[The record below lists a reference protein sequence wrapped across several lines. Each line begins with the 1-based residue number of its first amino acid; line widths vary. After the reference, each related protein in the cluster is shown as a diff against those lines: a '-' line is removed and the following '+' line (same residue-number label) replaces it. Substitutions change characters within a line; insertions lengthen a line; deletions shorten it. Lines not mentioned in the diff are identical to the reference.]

1 MVKIM
6 SSALHEEINQLKK
19 EKNAIILAH
28 NYQPKEIQDIADFLG
43 DSLELCIKASEIDDK
58 DLVVFCGVDF
68 MAETAYILNP
78 DKKIVIPDL
87 NAECPMA
94 HMLPEEELLKA
105 KEEHPDAGVILYVN
119 SIAEAKQHA
128 DTLCTSANA
137 VKVTESIPHEKI
149 LFGPDNNLGLH
160 VQKKIDKEIIP
171 TPKGGHC
178 YVHKLF
184 HVEDIELK
192 REEYPNAIIICHPE
206 CNIDVQEACDE
217 VLSTGGMLR
226 YIAESDAEEFVI
238 GTELDMITRINS
250 EIPGKKLYPLLEG
263 AICETMK
270 LHTLE
275 KVRDALKTESP
286 EIVVPDD
293 IASKSLKAVQ
303 HMLDASK

>member
-1 MVKIM
+1 M
-6 SSALHEEINQLKK
+6 SSIYDEINQLKA

-28 NYQPKEIQDIADFLG
+28 NYQPKEIQEIADFLG
-43 DSLELCIKASEIDDK
+43 DSLELCIKAAEIDEK

-87 NAECPMA
+87 EAECPMA

-105 KEEHPDAGVILYVN
+105 KKEHPDAGVILYVN

-137 VKVTESIPHEKI
+137 VKVTKSLPHDKI
-149 LFGPDNNLGLH
+149 LFGPDNNLGMH
-160 VQKKIDKEIIP
+160 VQKRIDKEIIP
-171 TPKGGHC
+171 TPKDGHC
-178 YVHKLF
+178 YVHRLF

-192 REEYPNAIIICHPE
+192 REQYPNAIVICHPE
-206 CNIDVQEACDE
+206 CNQDVQKASDE
-217 VLSTGGMLR
+217 VLSTGAMLR
-226 YIAESDAEEFVI
+226 FISESKKEEFII
-238 GTELDMITRINS
+238 GTEIDMITRINS
-250 EIPGKKLYPLLEG
+250 EVPGKKLYPLLEG
-263 AICETMK
+263 AICKTMK

-275 KVRDALKTESP
+275 KVRDALKNEAP
-286 EIVVPDD
+286 EIVVPKKV
-293 IASKSLKAVQ
+293 AEKSLKAVQ

>member
-1 MVKIM
+1 M
-6 SSALHEEINQLKK
+6 SSLQDEIKQLKE

-28 NYQPKEIQDIADFLG
+28 NYQPKEIQEIADFLG
-43 DSLELCIKASEIDDK
+43 DSLELCIKASEIEDK

-137 VKVTESIPHEKI
+137 VKVTESLKQDKI
-149 LFGPDNNLGLH
+149 LFGPDNNLANH
-160 VQKKIDKEIIP
+160 VQKRIDKEIIP

-184 HVEDIELK
+184 HIEDVELK
-192 REEYPNAIIICHPE
+192 REQYPNAIIICHPE
-206 CNIDVQEACDE
+206 CNQDVQEACDE

-226 YIAESDAEEFVI
+226 FIAGSDHEEFVI
-238 GTELDMITRINS
+238 GTEIDMITRLNA

-275 KVRDALKTESP
+275 KVRDALKNEAP
-286 EIVVPDD
+286 EVKVPEEV
-293 IASKSLKAVQ
+293 ASKSLKAVQ
-303 HMLDASK
+303 HMLEASK

>member
-68 MAETAYILNP
+68 MAETAFILNP

-149 LFGPDNNLGLH
+149 LFGPDNNLGSH

-238 GTELDMITRINS
+238 GTEIDMITRINS

-293 IASKSLKAVQ
+293 VTSKSLKAVQ

>member
-238 GTELDMITRINS
+238 GTEIDMITRINS

>member
-1 MVKIM
+1 M
-6 SSALHEEINQLKK
+6 SIQDEIKKLKE

-78 DKKIVIPDL
+78 DKKIIIPDL
-87 NAECPMA
+87 EAECPMA
-94 HMLPEEELLKA
+94 HMLPEEELLKSM
-105 KEEHPDAGVILYVN
+105 KEHPDAGVILYVN

-137 VKVTESIPHEKI
+137 VKVTESLPHDKI
-149 LFGPDNNLGLH
+149 LFGPDNNLGSH
-160 VQKKIDKEIIP
+160 VQKKIEKEIIP

-184 HVEDIELK
+184 HIEDVELK
-192 REEYPNAIIICHPE
+192 REQYPNAIIICHPE
-206 CNIDVQEACDE
+206 CNIEVQEACDE

-226 YIAESDAEEFVI
+226 FIAESDAEEFVI
-238 GTELDMITRINS
+238 GTEIDMITRLNS

-275 KVRDALKTESP
+275 KVRDALKNEAP
-286 EIVVPDD
+286 EVTVPEEV
-293 IASKSLKAVQ
+293 ANKSLKAVQ

>member
-1 MVKIM
+1 M
-6 SSALHEEINQLKK
+6 SSIYDEINQLKE

-28 NYQPKEIQDIADFLG
+28 NYQPKEIQEIADFLG

-87 NAECPMA
+87 EAECPMA

-105 KEEHPDAGVILYVN
+105 KKEHPNAGVILYVN

-137 VKVTESIPHEKI
+137 VKVTKSLPQDKI
-149 LFGPDNNLGLH
+149 LFGPDNNLGMH
-160 VQKKIDKEIIP
+160 VQKRIDKEIIP
-171 TPKGGHC
+171 TPKDGHC
-178 YVHKLF
+178 YVHRLF

-192 REEYPNAIIICHPE
+192 REQYPNAIVICHPE
-206 CNIDVQEACDE
+206 CNQDVQEASDE
-217 VLSTGGMLR
+217 VLSTGAMLR
-226 YIAESDAEEFVI
+226 FISESKKEEFII
-238 GTELDMITRINS
+238 GTEIDMITRINS
-250 EIPGKKLYPLLEG
+250 EVPGKKLYPLLEG
-263 AICETMK
+263 AICKTMK

-275 KVRDALKTESP
+275 KVRDALKNEAP
-286 EIVVPDD
+286 EIVVPKKV
-293 IASKSLKAVQ
+293 AEKSLKAVQ

>member
-1 MVKIM
+1 M
-6 SSALHEEINQLKK
+6 SSLHDEIKQLKE

-28 NYQPKEIQDIADFLG
+28 NYQPKEIQEIADFLG

-137 VKVTESIPHEKI
+137 VKVTESLDQDKI
-149 LFGPDNNLGLH
+149 LFGPDNNLANH
-160 VQKKIDKEIIP
+160 VQKRTDKEIIP
-171 TPKGGHC
+171 APKGGHC

-184 HVEDIELK
+184 HIEDVELK
-192 REEYPNAIIICHPE
+192 REQYPNAIIICHPE
-206 CNIDVQEACDE
+206 CNQDVQEACDE

-226 YIAESDAEEFVI
+226 FIAESDAEEFVI
-238 GTELDMITRINS
+238 GTEIDMITRINAEVS
-250 EIPGKKLYPLLEG
+250 GKKLYPLLEG

-275 KVRDALKTESP
+275 KVRDALKNEAP
-286 EIVVPDD
+286 EVKVPDEV
-293 IASKSLKAVQ
+293 ASKSLKAVE
-303 HMLDASK
+303 HMLEASK

>member
-1 MVKIM
+1 M
-6 SSALHEEINQLKK
+6 SSALQDEIKQLKE

-137 VKVTESIPHEKI
+137 VKVTESLPHDKI
-149 LFGPDNNLGLH
+149 LFGPDNNLGAH
-160 VQKKIDKEIIP
+160 VQEKIDKEIIP

-184 HVEDIELK
+184 HIEDVELK
-192 REEYPNAIIICHPE
+192 REQYPNAIIICHPE
-206 CNIDVQEACDE
+206 CNMDVQKACDE

-226 YIAESDAEEFVI
+226 FIAESDAEEFVI
-238 GTELDMITRINS
+238 GTEIDMITRINS
-250 EIPGKKLYPLLEG
+250 EVPGKKLYPLLEG

-275 KVRDALKTESP
+275 KVRDALKNESP
-286 EIVVPDD
+286 EVIVPEEV
-293 IASKSLKAVQ
+293 ASKSLKAVQ

>member
-1 MVKIM
+1 M
-6 SSALHEEINQLKK
+6 SIQDEIKELKE

-78 DKKIVIPDL
+78 DKKIIIPDL
-87 NAECPMA
+87 EAECPMA
-94 HMLPEEELLKA
+94 HMLPEEELLKSM
-105 KEEHPDAGVILYVN
+105 KEHPDAGVILYVN

-137 VKVTESIPHEKI
+137 VKVTESLPHDKI
-149 LFGPDNNLGLH
+149 LFGPDNNLGSY
-160 VQKKIDKEIIP
+160 VQKKIEKEIIP

-184 HVEDIELK
+184 HIEDVELK
-192 REEYPNAIIICHPE
+192 REQYPNAIIICHPE
-206 CNIDVQEACDE
+206 CNTEVQEACDE

-226 YIAESDAEEFVI
+226 FIAESDAEEFVI
-238 GTELDMITRINS
+238 GTEIDMITRLNS

-275 KVRDALKTESP
+275 KVRDALKNEAP
-286 EIVVPDD
+286 EVTVPEEV
-293 IASKSLKAVQ
+293 ANKSLKAVQ

>member
-1 MVKIM
+1 MM
-6 SSALHEEINQLKK
+6 SIQDEIKELKE

-87 NAECPMA
+87 EAECPMA
-94 HMLPEEELLKA
+94 HMLPEEELLKSI
-105 KEEHPDAGVILYVN
+105 EEHPDAGVILYVN

-137 VKVTESIPHEKI
+137 VKVTESLPHDKI
-149 LFGPDNNLGLH
+149 LFGPDNNLATH
-160 VQKKIDKEIIP
+160 VQKKIEKEIIP

-184 HVEDIELK
+184 HIEDVELK
-192 REEYPNAIIICHPE
+192 REKYPNATIICHPE
-206 CNIDVQEACDE
+206 CNIEVQEACDE

-226 YIAESDAEEFVI
+226 FIAESDEEEFVI
-238 GTELDMITRINS
+238 GTEIDMITRLNS

-275 KVRDALKTESP
+275 KVRDALKNESP
-286 EIVVPDD
+286 EVTVPDD
-293 IASKSLKAVQ
+293 VASKSLKAVQ

>member
-1 MVKIM
+1 M
-6 SSALHEEINQLKK
+6 SSALHEEIKQLKK

-28 NYQPKEIQDIADFLG
+28 SYQPKEIQDIADFLG

-149 LFGPDNNLGLH
+149 LFGPDNNLGSH

-238 GTELDMITRINS
+238 GTEIDMITRINS
-250 EIPGKKLYPLLEG
+250 EVPGKKLYPLLEG

-286 EIVVPDD
+286 EIIVPDD
-293 IASKSLKAVQ
+293 VASKSLKAVQ

>member
-1 MVKIM
+1 MM
-6 SSALHEEINQLKK
+6 SIQDEIKELKE

-78 DKKIVIPDL
+78 DKKIIIPDL
-87 NAECPMA
+87 EAECPMA
-94 HMLPEEELLKA
+94 HMLPEEELLKSM
-105 KEEHPDAGVILYVN
+105 KEHPDAGVILYVN

-137 VKVTESIPHEKI
+137 VKVTESLPHDKI
-149 LFGPDNNLGLH
+149 LFGPDNNLGFH
-160 VQKKIDKEIIP
+160 VQKKIEKEIIP

-184 HVEDIELK
+184 HIEDVELK
-192 REEYPNAIIICHPE
+192 REQYPNAIIICHPE
-206 CNIDVQEACDE
+206 CNIEVQEACDE

-226 YIAESDAEEFVI
+226 FIAESDAEEFVI
-238 GTELDMITRINS
+238 GTEIDMITRLNS

-275 KVRDALKTESP
+275 KVRDALKNEAP
-286 EIVVPDD
+286 EVTVPEEVTN
-293 IASKSLKAVQ
+293 KSLKAVQ

>member
-1 MVKIM
+1 MATIQ
-6 SSALHEEINQLKK
+6 EEIKELKE

-28 NYQPKEIQDIADFLG
+28 NYQPKEIQEIADFLG

-68 MAETAYILNP
+68 MAETAHILNP

-87 NAECPMA
+87 EAECPMA

-137 VKVTESIPHEKI
+137 VKVTESLPHDEI
-149 LFGPDNNLGLH
+149 LFGPDKNLGTH
-160 VQKKIDKEIIP
+160 VQERVDKKIIP
-171 TPKGGHC
+171 TPKDGHC
-178 YVHKLF
+178 YVHRLF
-184 HVEDIELK
+184 HVEDVELK
-192 REEYPNAIIICHPE
+192 REEYPNAVIICHPE
-206 CNIDVQEACDE
+206 CNKEVQDACDE

-226 YIAESDAEEFVI
+226 FIAESDAEEFVI
-238 GTELDMITRINS
+238 GTEIDMITRINS

-263 AICETMK
+263 AICKTMK

-275 KVRDALKTESP
+275 KVRDALKNEAP
-286 EIVVPDD
+286 EVTLPEEV
-293 IASKSLKAVQ
+293 AQKSLKAVN
-303 HMLDASK
+303 HMLEASK

>member
-1 MVKIM
+1 M
-6 SSALHEEINQLKK
+6 SSTLQNEIKQLKE

-94 HMLPEEELLKA
+94 HMLPEEELLKS

-137 VKVTESIPHEKI
+137 VKVTESLPHDKI
-149 LFGPDNNLGLH
+149 IFGPDNNLAKH
-160 VQKKIDKEIIP
+160 VAEKVDKEIIP
-171 TPKGGHC
+171 APKGGHC
-178 YVHKLF
+178 YVHKLI
-184 HVEDIELK
+184 HIEDVELK
-192 REEYPNAIIICHPE
+192 REQYPNAIIICHPE

-217 VLSTGGMLR
+217 VLSTGGMLKF
-226 YIAESDAEEFVI
+226 IAESDAEEFVI
-238 GTELDMITRINS
+238 GTEIDMITRINS

-275 KVRDALKTESP
+275 KVRDALKNESP
-286 EIVVPDD
+286 EVTVSEEV
-293 IASKSLKAVQ
+293 ASKSLKAVK

>member
-1 MVKIM
+1 M
-6 SSALHEEINQLKK
+6 SSIQDEIKQLKE

-28 NYQPKEIQDIADFLG
+28 NYQPKEIQEIADFLG
-43 DSLELCIKASEIDDK
+43 DSLELCIKASEIEDK

-68 MAETAYILNP
+68 MAETAHILNP

-137 VKVTESIPHEKI
+137 VKITESLPHDKI
-149 LFGPDNNLGLH
+149 LFGPDNNLGAH
-160 VQKKIDKEIIP
+160 VSERTDKEIIP

-184 HVEDIELK
+184 HVEDVELK

-206 CNIDVQEACDE
+206 CNIEVQQACDE
-217 VLSTGGMLR
+217 VLSTGGMIR
-226 YIAESDAEEFVI
+226 FIKESDAEEFVI
-238 GTELDMITRINS
+238 GTEIDMITRLNS
-250 EIPGKKLYPLLEG
+250 EISGKKLYPMLEG

-275 KVRDALKTESP
+275 KVRDALKNEEPVITL
-286 EIVVPDD
+286 PDEVAD
-293 IASKSLKAVQ
+293 KSLKAVK
-303 HMLDASK
+303 HMLEASK